1 MFYLLVC
8 KKTVGF
14 RHVTIVS
21 IWFSD
26 RGAEICQ
33 LSMEPHDCS
42 HPGVQAQSGR
52 RNGNRMRAMWPSFGA
67 LRDPIV
73 CCYGRKAFFI
83 AACLS
88 TGRADY

>member
-1 MFYLLVC
+1 
-8 KKTVGF
+8 
-14 RHVTIVS
+14 
-21 IWFSD
+21 
-26 RGAEICQ
+26 
-33 LSMEPHDCS
+33 MEPHDCS

-67 LRDPIV
+67 LRDPTV

-88 TGRADY
+88 TGRADYSLDANGDYENVV